1 MLDRGGRRVDGD
13 GTATLTRAAWE
24 RCLARW
30 GRRPCMWVAC
40 RLHVSHQQCLC
51 LVLRRKLT
59 LRASRRSVA
68 LSSSIHGRR
77 SARARRVYACSRGRR
92 KRPLV
97 VCTCVLGR
105 RPCMG
110 CYMACVAS
118 MLPEHC
124 RRPHGYGNAFQAALS
139 KPSTLAGTTPLTAM
153 FQVLPPRR
161 WKCWRCSRW
170 KCWPCSLTCSRQR
183 NATPPCEWQRRCA
196 AAPPMINKGVSF
208 LEAAWVAAA
217 EF

>member
-1 MLDRGGRRVDGD
+1 M
-13 GTATLTRAAWE
+13 
-24 RCLARW
+24 ARW

-68 LSSSIHGRR
+68 LSNSIHGR

-153 FQVLPPRR
+153 FQVLPP
-161 WKCWRCSRW
+161 
-170 KCWPCSLTCSRQR
+170 
-183 NATPPCEWQRRCA
+183 
-196 AAPPMINKGVSF
+196 PPMEMLAVQPMEVLAVQPNVQP
-208 LEAAWVAAA
+208 AAQRDSSLRMA
-217 EF
+217 ETVCSCPPHDQ